1 VQSSLW
7 RKPILWV
14 SQLYSQ
20 ESQQAHIHKHTFDTS
35 VGLVHASLLPP
46 GNVLDLELYLQ
57 VSFNLKPGRYTG
69 LKFNS
74 YIFELSF
81 HYSLKFK
88 WFLGK
93 SFDKIGIFQI
103 TVLLKTYLFIWSN
116 INLCVLHV
124 FQYVPHVSD
133 SFNNINNKQFVNF
146 FCLPFD
152 AVQQA
157 CQ

>member
-1 VQSSLW
+1 
-7 RKPILWV
+7 
-14 SQLYSQ
+14 
-20 ESQQAHIHKHTFDTS
+20 

-103 TVLLKTYLFIWSN
+103 TVLLKTYLFI
-116 INLCVLHV
+116 
-124 FQYVPHVSD
+124 
-133 SFNNINNKQFVNF
+133 
-146 FCLPFD
+146 
-152 AVQQA
+152 
-157 CQ
+157 